1 LKAGASGQTFDFF
14 SAYDGVSL
22 FGQHLER
29 KNRTVTISLSTIP
42 MSPVGELSIVLVLIL
57 INGWFVVSEMA
68 IISARKV
75 RLQHLVNQGNKRAR
89 IALEL
94 ANNPSRFLPTV
105 QVGITLMAILSGARG
120 ESAVG
125 RLITP
130 LLTSI
135 SVPNSYVEPIASVM
149 AIAIVTYLTI
159 VIGELVPKQL
169 ALSNPERLSVL
180 VAKPLN
186 LLGWLGS
193 PLSHVLSK
201 TTNFIVKLLGIR
213 PSSDPEV
220 TEEEIRVMIGQGTEA
235 GMFEE
240 AEQDMM
246 ERVMNL
252 GDRRVGAMMTPR
264 PDIVWLDIED
274 PWPINRDKIVTSQY
288 SRFPICKEVLDN
300 VVGVIHVADILS
312 QSLVGQSINL
322 TLSLIQPLLVPE
334 STKGLK
340 VLEQFKETGTH
351 IGMVVD
357 EYGVIQGLVTLNDLL
372 EEIVGNIQ
380 DVEQPEPPQAVQ
392 REDGSWLLDGMLPID
407 EFLELFD
414 LEEESIEQRGSYNT
428 LGGFIIMQLG
438 KIPQET
444 DHFEWEQLEFEV
456 MDMDGNRVDKVLVQ
470 DSRIEELQQ
479 Q

>member
-1 LKAGASGQTFDFF
+1 MF
-14 SAYDGVSL
+14 
-22 FGQHLER
+22 
-29 KNRTVTISLSTIP
+29 
-42 MSPVGELSIVLVLIL
+42 PVGELSIVLVLIL
-57 INGWFVVSEMA
+57 MNGLFVVSEMA

-75 RLQHLVNQGNKRAR
+75 RLQHLVNQGNKKAR
-89 IALEL
+89 MALEL
-94 ANNPSRFLPTV
+94 ASNPGRFLPTV

-120 ESAVG
+120 ESAISG
-125 RLITP
+125 LLLP
-130 LLTSI
+130 LLAA
-135 SVPNSYVEPIASVM
+135 VPALNSYAKPIASTV
-149 AIAIVTYLTI
+149 AIAMITYLTI

-169 ALSNPERLSVL
+169 ALSNPERISVL

-186 LLGWLGS
+186 LLGSLGS
-193 PLSHVLSK
+193 PLSHVLSIS
-201 TTNFIVKLLGIR
+201 TNFIVKILGIR
-213 PSSDPEV
+213 PSTEPDI
-220 TEEEIRVMIGQGTEA
+220 TEEEIRVMIGQGTES

-252 GDRRVGAMMTPR
+252 GDRKVGAMMSPR

-274 PWPINRDKIVTSQY
+274 PWPVNRDKIVASQY
-288 SRFPICKEVLDN
+288 SRFPVCKEVLDN
-300 VVGVIHVADILS
+300 VVGVIHVADMLS
-312 QSLVGQSINL
+312 QSLVGEPVNL
-322 TLSLIQPLLVPE
+322 TTSLIQPLLVPE

-380 DVEQPEPPQAVQ
+380 DVEQPEPPRAVQ

-407 EFLELFD
+407 EFLELFE

-444 DHFEWEQLEFEV
+444 DHFEWDHLKFEV
-456 MDMDGNRVDKVLVQ
+456 MDMDGNRVDKVMVSNL
-470 DSRIEELQQ
+470 
-479 Q
+479 